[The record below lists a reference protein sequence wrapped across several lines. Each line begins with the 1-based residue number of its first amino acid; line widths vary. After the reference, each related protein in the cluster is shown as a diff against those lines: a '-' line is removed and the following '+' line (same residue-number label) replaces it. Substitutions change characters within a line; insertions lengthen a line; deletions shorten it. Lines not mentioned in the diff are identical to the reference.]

1 MLLANNIVFKR
12 NNRYIIKDT
21 SVSLAPK
28 KIVHLK
34 GNNGVGK
41 TTLLKLLS
49 NILIPDDGEIF
60 WNGKNINKK
69 PYDFYKE
76 TTFIMDKPTSISDLT
91 VKENIF
97 FWKKLFSSQRTIKEI
112 DSVLNIFS
120 LQQYYNTQINYL
132 SYGEIKKLELSR
144 LIIEQKK
151 LWILDEPFAGLD
163 IKTIELIHQTIIN
176 HAELGGMVIFTSHLD
191 PNINNLENLNLE
203 FYE

>member
-1 MLLANNIVFKR
+1 
-12 NNRYIIKDT
+12 
-21 SVSLAPK
+21 
-28 KIVHLK
+28 
-34 GNNGVGK
+34 
-41 TTLLKLLS
+41 
-49 NILIPDDGEIF
+49 
-60 WNGKNINKK
+60 
-69 PYDFYKE
+69 
-76 TTFIMDKPTSISDLT
+76 MDKPTSISDLT

-176 HAELGGMVIFTSHLD
+176 HAELGRMVIFTSHLD